1 MVPRQVGITVDC
13 ADAAQLAS
21 FWERFLGYTRRPGN
35 PGSPYVTIE
44 RGDDGPDGPP
54 LLTFQTVPEPKQ
66 SKGSTSSRPL
76 RRSRRGLLST
86 RCWQLER
93 RPFHAPRQVSGR
105 RVCCRIQPAT
115 SSASSGPTDRE
126 SCRARNINERRGV
139 RTDLRIGGAIRNEP
153 EDDDHSMVGVL
164 LGSGFILF
172 GFAIAAWGGTGDF
185 WSLWFALARR
195 GDRKS
200 SFGDCPPVTVR
211 TDASA
216 RAPRQRC
223 AVAGARARRR
233 CPDRTGRC
241 RCADR
246 SAPSCCAPRSC
257 TRTAPGTR
265 CG

>member
-1 MVPRQVGITVDC
+1 MVLRQVGITVDC

-21 FWERFLGYTRRPGN
+21 FGSASSATPRRPAN
-35 PGSPYVTIE
+35 PDSPYVTIE

-66 SKGSTSSRPL
+66 RRLGFTSTSSSIRPQSL
-76 RRSRRGLLST
+76 VDEMVAAGASAVSRT
-86 RCWQLER
+86 E
-93 RPFHAPRQVSGR
+93 AVSGR
-105 RVCCRIQPAT
+105 RVCCGIQPAT
-115 SSASSGPTDRE
+115 SSASSGPTDRV

-195 GDRKS
+195 GDRS
-200 SFGDCPPVTVR
+200 
-211 TDASA
+211 
-216 RAPRQRC
+216 
-223 AVAGARARRR
+223 RRLVIALR
-233 CPDRTGRC
+233 
-241 RCADR
+241 
-246 SAPSCCAPRSC
+246 
-257 TRTAPGTR
+257 
-265 CG
+265 